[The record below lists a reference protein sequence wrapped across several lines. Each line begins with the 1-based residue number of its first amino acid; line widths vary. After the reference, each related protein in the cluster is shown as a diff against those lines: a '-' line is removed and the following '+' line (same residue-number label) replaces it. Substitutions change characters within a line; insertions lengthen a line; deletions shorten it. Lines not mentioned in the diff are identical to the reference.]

1 MKMWKKIVAS
11 LLVLTLVIAT
21 LNYVPSKTQASQN
34 DVQNYDWSSVS
45 FLGNGSGN
53 QSYTDVFKIAVGQG
67 NPEIVNIQNPGFAS
81 EAGIYVTFSDADFG
95 EITINDKATTAFD
108 KQGAGVIFHVSAF
121 KEQYNS
127 LVVKNSAGS
136 VKAELYVYN
145 KNGTSTEK
153 PTETPDPTEPVNP
166 GVVAAP
172 VKVAGYNFYAQE
184 KGYQITFT
192 PVEEAVSYNVYL
204 DNSEILKTVTQSG
217 EYIDASVLHQYADGE
232 LHNLYLQSVDA
243 QGNVSVKSEAAKIR
257 VMQETS
263 AASDPA
269 DISRIYVVTNDGTK
283 GGSDIIKATKT
294 PASLTII
301 SNDGQINTVNDGGTI
316 KLRGNSTSLAAKK
329 AYNISF
335 NSKKEVMKGKSKGKK
350 WCLLANAYEKT
361 LMRNKLAMDLGAAIG
376 GIAVPEEHY
385 AELYIDGKLMG
396 NYVISEPAENGRSG
410 CEYNDE
416 DTSDELLFEWEDNDK
431 NEDDCL
437 YFKTPVTGVRFVTE
451 DTVDTSSSRY
461 QKWVSTL
468 TTFENALTNTSS
480 DEVLQYMDVDSFV
493 SMYIVNELFQTV
505 DFGYSSVKFYITYD
519 VNGAPTI
526 HAGPLWDFDL
536 SSGNSIAP
544 EYRTYNTFMGQEKNK
559 WFHYLMKNAT
569 FKNKVI
575 EKYKEVQPKIQNIYK
590 DNQLGKSQ
598 IQKNIDIMG
607 ESRVRNYAAVSQ
619 GGAGWSES
627 VADTYEQ
634 TGWQYSYSTV
644 SPYNT
649 YTYEQHIAYLT
660 TWMQNRNEWICSQWE
675 INPADYE
682 GEYTGDIISQ
692 DIDITGYQ
700 ISTSYNGIDGN
711 MGFRTIYQAES
722 VVEGKEVLEL
732 GIIYGLV
739 YGDNPINK
747 QDVVYGSE
755 NEFVKSYVTT
765 DAGKIGAVMGTSK
778 TAEYYART
786 MECSDS
792 LSNEA
797 YTAQYY
803 IRVYAK
809 LSDGSIVYSDVK
821 TYTVYKVADY
831 IYQKNLTPR
840 KSAYDY
846 IYNKILK
853 KVDNTYKEG
862 DFNWNSTIVK

>member
-1 MKMWKKIVAS
+1 MKIWKRITAS
-11 LLVLTLVIAT
+11 LLVLTLVITT
-21 LNYVPSKTQASQN
+21 LNYAPSKTQASQN
-34 DVQNYDWSSVS
+34 DAKNHDWSSVS
-45 FLGNGSGN
+45 FLGNGSGD

-67 NPEIVNIQNPGFAS
+67 NPSIVNIQRPGFAA
-81 EAGIYVTFSDADFG
+81 ETGIYVTFPDADFG
-95 EITINDKATTAFD
+95 DITINDVATTAFD
-108 KQGAGVIFHVSAF
+108 KQGAGIIFHVSAF

-127 LVVKNSAGS
+127 LVVKNGTGS

-145 KNGTSTEK
+145 KNGTTTEN
-153 PTETPDPTEPVNP
+153 PTQTPDPTEPIDP
-166 GVVAAP
+166 SVVAAP
-172 VKVAGYNFYAQE
+172 TGVAGYNFYAQE
-184 KGYQITFT
+184 KGYQVIFT
-192 PVEEAVSYNVYL
+192 PAEGAVSYNL
-204 DNSEILKTVTQSG
+204 SMDNSGILKTITESG
-217 EYIDASVLHQYADGE
+217 EYIEASVFGQYADGQV
-232 LHNLYLQSVDA
+232 HNLYLQSVDA
-243 QGNVSVKSEAAKIR
+243 QGNVSVKSEAAKVR
-257 VMQETS
+257 VLQETS
-263 AASDPA
+263 AATDPA
-269 DISRIYVVTNDGTK
+269 DISRIYVVTNGGTK
-283 GGSDIIKATKT
+283 GGSDITKAEKT

-301 SNDGQINTVNDGGTI
+301 SGEGQINTVNDGGTI

-335 NSKKEVMKGKSKGKK
+335 NSKKEVMSGRSKGKK

-376 GIAVPEEHY
+376 GVAVPEEHY

-410 CEYNDE
+410 CVYDDGE
-416 DTSDELLFEWEDNDK
+416 TSDELLFELEDNDK
-431 NEDDCL
+431 NEEECL
-437 YFKTPVTGVRFVTE
+437 YYNAPVTGVRFVTE
-451 DTVDTSSSRY
+451 DTVDTTSSRY

-468 TTFENALTNTSS
+468 TTFENALVNTSS

-493 SMYIVNELFQTV
+493 SMYVVNELFQTI

-536 SSGNSIAP
+536 SSGNSIA
-544 EYRTYNTFMGQEKNK
+544 EEGRTYNRFRGQEVNK
-559 WFHYLMKNAT
+559 WFGYLMKNET

-575 EKYKEVQPKIQNIYK
+575 EKYKEVQPRIQNIYK

-598 IQKNIDIMG
+598 IQRNIDIMG
-607 ESRVRNYAAVSQ
+607 NSRVRNYTQTSQ

-627 VADTYEQ
+627 VADSYEQ

-649 YTYEQHIAYLT
+649 YTYDQHIEYLT
-660 TWMQNRNEWICSQWE
+660 TWLQNRNEWICGQWG

-682 GEYTGDIISQ
+682 ELISK

-700 ISTSYNGIDGN
+700 ISTTYGGIDGN
-711 MGFRTIYQAES
+711 MGFRTIYQAEP
-722 VVEGKEVLEL
+722 VVEGKEVEEL

-739 YGDNPINK
+739 YGDTPINK

-755 NEFVKSYVTT
+755 SEFVKSYVTT
-765 DAGKIGAVMGTSK
+765 DAGKIGTVMGESE

-786 MECSDS
+786 MECSDT
-792 LSNEA
+792 LSKEA
-797 YTAQYY
+797 YTSKYY

-809 LSDGSIVYSDVK
+809 LSDGSIVYSNVRS
-821 TYTVYKVADY
+821 YTVYKVADY
-831 IYQKNLTPR
+831 IYQKNLVPR

-846 IYNKILK
+846 IYNKILR
-853 KVDNTYKEG
+853 KVDSTYQEG
-862 DFNWNSTIVK
+862 DFNWTSTIVK

>member
-1 MKMWKKIVAS
+1 MKLWKQIVAS
-11 LLVLTLVIAT
+11 LLVLTLAIVT

-34 DVQNYDWSSVS
+34 DAQNYDWSSVN

-67 NPEIVNIQNPGFAS
+67 NIQIVNIQKPPFATA
-81 EAGIYVTFSDADFG
+81 EGVYVTFSDADFG
-95 EITINDKATTAFD
+95 DVTINDEITTSFD
-108 KQGAGVIFHVSAF
+108 KQGAGVIFHMSAF

-145 KNGTSTEK
+145 KNGASTEK
-153 PTETPDPTEPVNP
+153 PTETPDPTEPIDPDVI
-166 GVVAAP
+166 AAP
-172 VKVAGYNFYAQE
+172 VKVAGYNFYAQG

-192 PVEEAVSYNVYL
+192 PVEGAVSYNVYM
-204 DNSEILKTVTQSG
+204 DNSEILKTITESG
-217 EYIDASVLHQYADGE
+217 EYVDASVFQQYADGE
-232 LHNLYLQSVDA
+232 LHNLYLQSLDA
-243 QGNVSVKSEAAKIR
+243 QGKVSVKSEAAKIR
-257 VMQETS
+257 VLQETS
-263 AASDPA
+263 TASDPT
-269 DISRIYVVTNDGTK
+269 DISRVYVVTNDGTK
-283 GGSDIIKATKT
+283 GGSDIIKAIKT

-301 SNDGQINTVNDGGTI
+301 SGDGQINTVYDGGTI

-361 LMRNKLAMDLGAAIG
+361 LMRNKLAMDLGASIG

-385 AELYIDGKLMG
+385 AELYIDGKRMG

-410 CEYNDE
+410 CTYNDE
-416 DTSDELLFEWEDNDK
+416 DTSDDILFEWEDNDK
-431 NEDDCL
+431 NEQDCL
-437 YFKTPVTGVRFVTE
+437 YYNAPVTGVRFVTE
-451 DTVDTSSSRY
+451 DTLDKNSSRY

-468 TTFENALTNTSS
+468 TTFENALINTTS
-480 DEVLQYMDVDSFV
+480 DEVLQYIDVDSFV

-505 DFGYSSVKFYITYD
+505 DFAYSSVKFYITYD

-536 SSGNSIAP
+536 SSGNSIEQ
-544 EYRTYNTFMGQEKNK
+544 EYRTYNTFKGQEKNK
-559 WFHYLMKNAT
+559 WFNYLMKNET

-575 EKYKEVQPKIQNIYK
+575 ERYKEVQPRIQNIYR
-590 DNQLGKSQ
+590 DNQLGKSR
-598 IQKNIDIMG
+598 IQKNIELMG
-607 ESRVRNYAAVSQ
+607 ESRVRNYTSTNQ

-634 TGWQYSYSTV
+634 TGWQYSYSTL

-649 YTYEQHIAYLT
+649 YTYEQHIEYLT
-660 TWMQNRNEWICSQWE
+660 TWMQNRNEWLCSQWG
-675 INPADYE
+675 INVDDYE
-682 GEYTGDIISQ
+682 ELISK

-700 ISTSYNGIDGN
+700 LSTAYNGIDGN
-711 MGFRTIYQAES
+711 MGFRTIYQAEP
-722 VVEGKEVLEL
+722 VVEGKEVQEL

-739 YGDNPINK
+739 YGDHPINK

-755 NEFVKSYVTT
+755 SEFVKSYVTT
-765 DAGKIGAVMGTSK
+765 EAGKIGTVMGTSD
-778 TAEYYART
+778 TAEYFART
-786 MECSDS
+786 MECSDA
-792 LSNEA
+792 LSKEA
-797 YTAQYY
+797 YTAEYY

-809 LSDGSIVYSDVK
+809 LNDGSIVYSNVK
-821 TYTVYKVADY
+821 AYTVYKVADY

-853 KVDNTYKEG
+853 KVDSTYKEG

>member
-1 MKMWKKIVAS
+1 MKLWKQIVAS
-11 LLVLTLVIAT
+11 LLVLTLAIVT

-34 DVQNYDWSSVS
+34 DAQNYDWSSVN

-67 NPEIVNIQNPGFAS
+67 NIQIVNIQKPPFATA
-81 EAGIYVTFSDADFG
+81 EGVYVTFSDTDFG
-95 EITINDKATTAFD
+95 DVTINDEITTSFD
-108 KQGAGVIFHVSAF
+108 KQGAGVIFHMSAF

-145 KNGTSTEK
+145 KNGVSTEK
-153 PTETPDPTEPVNP
+153 PTETPDPTEPIDPDVI
-166 GVVAAP
+166 AAP

-192 PVEEAVSYNVYL
+192 PVEGAVSYNVYM
-204 DNSEILKTVTQSG
+204 DNSEILKTITESG
-217 EYIDASVLHQYADGE
+217 EYVDASVFQQYADGE
-232 LHNLYLQSVDA
+232 LHNLYLQSLDA
-243 QGNVSVKSEAAKIR
+243 QGKVSVKSEAAKIR
-257 VMQETS
+257 VLQETS
-263 AASDPA
+263 TASDPT
-269 DISRIYVVTNDGTK
+269 DISRVYVVTNDGTK

-301 SNDGQINTVNDGGTI
+301 SGDGQINTVYDGGTI

-361 LMRNKLAMDLGAAIG
+361 LMRNKLAMDLGASIG

-385 AELYIDGKLMG
+385 AELYIDGKRMG

-410 CEYNDE
+410 CAYNDE
-416 DTSDELLFEWEDNDK
+416 DTSDDILFEWEDNDK
-431 NEDDCL
+431 NEQDCL
-437 YFKTPVTGVRFVTE
+437 YYNAPVTGVRFVTE
-451 DTVDTSSSRY
+451 DTLDKNSSRY

-468 TTFENALTNTSS
+468 TTFENALINTTS
-480 DEVLQYMDVDSFV
+480 DEVLQYIDVDSFV

-505 DFGYSSVKFYITYD
+505 DFAYSSVKFYITYD

-536 SSGNSIAP
+536 SSGNSIEQ
-544 EYRTYNTFMGQEKNK
+544 EYRTYNTFKGQEKNK
-559 WFHYLMKNAT
+559 WFNYLMKNET

-575 EKYKEVQPKIQNIYK
+575 ERYKEVQPRIQNIYR

-598 IQKNIDIMG
+598 IQKNIELMG
-607 ESRVRNYAAVSQ
+607 ESRVRNYTSTNQ

-634 TGWQYSYSTV
+634 TGWQYSYSTL

-649 YTYEQHIAYLT
+649 YTYEQHIEYLT
-660 TWMQNRNEWICSQWE
+660 TWMQNRNEWLCSQWG
-675 INPADYE
+675 INVDDYE
-682 GEYTGDIISQ
+682 ELISK

-700 ISTSYNGIDGN
+700 LSTAYNGIDGN
-711 MGFRTIYQAES
+711 MGFRTIYQAEP
-722 VVEGKEVLEL
+722 VVEGKEVQEL

-739 YGDNPINK
+739 YGDHPINK

-755 NEFVKSYVTT
+755 SEFVKSYVTT
-765 DAGKIGAVMGTSK
+765 EAGKIGTVMGTSD
-778 TAEYYART
+778 TAEYFART
-786 MECSDS
+786 MECSDA
-792 LSNEA
+792 LSKEA
-797 YTAQYY
+797 YTAEYY

-809 LSDGSIVYSDVK
+809 LNDGSIVYSNVK
-821 TYTVYKVADY
+821 AYTVYKVADY

-853 KVDNTYKEG
+853 KVDSTYKEG

>member
-11 LLVLTLVIAT
+11 LLVLTLVTAAF
-21 LNYVPSKTQASQN
+21 NYLPSKTEASQN
-34 DVQNYDWSSVS
+34 DAQNYDWSSVS
-45 FLGNGSGN
+45 FLGNGSGD

-67 NPEIVNIQNPGFAS
+67 KAEIVNIQHPGFAS
-81 EAGIYVTFSDADFG
+81 AAGIYMTFSDADFG
-95 EITINDKATTAFD
+95 DIMINDEVTTAFD

-136 VKAELYVYN
+136 IKAEMYIYN
-145 KNGTSTEK
+145 KNGTSSEI
-153 PTETPDPTEPVNP
+153 PTETPDPTEPVDP
-166 GVVAAP
+166 GVIAAP
-172 VKVAGYNFYAQE
+172 TKVAGYNFYAQE

-192 PVEEAVSYNVYL
+192 PVEGAVSYNVYL
-204 DNSEILKTVTQSG
+204 DNSEILKTITESG
-217 EYIDASVLHQYADGE
+217 EYIDVSVFQQYADGQ

-243 QGNVSVKSEAAKIR
+243 QGNVSAKSEAAKVR
-257 VMQETS
+257 VLQETS

-294 PASLTII
+294 SASLTII

-376 GIAVPEEHY
+376 GIAAPEEHY
-385 AELYIDGKLMG
+385 AELFIDGKRMG
-396 NYVISEPAENGRSG
+396 SYVISEPAENGRSG

-416 DTSDELLFEWEDNDK
+416 DTSDDILFEWEDNDK
-431 NEDDCL
+431 NEDECL
-437 YFKTPVTGVRFVTE
+437 YYKTPVTGVRFVTE
-451 DTVDTSSSRY
+451 DTLDTNSSRY

-468 TTFENALTNTSS
+468 TNFENALTNTSS

-505 DFGYSSVKFYITYD
+505 DFAYSSVKFYITYD

-575 EKYKEVQPKIQNIYK
+575 ERYKEVQPRIQNIYK

-607 ESRVRNYAAVSQ
+607 ESRVRNYTAVSQ

-627 VADTYEQ
+627 IADTYEQ

-649 YTYEQHIAYLT
+649 YTYDQHLEYLT
-660 TWMQNRNEWICSQWE
+660 TWMQNRNEWICSQWG
-675 INPADYE
+675 INPSDYE
-682 GEYTGDIISQ
+682 ELISE

-700 ISTSYNGIDGN
+700 ISTSYNGVDGN
-711 MGFRTIYQAES
+711 MGFRTIYQTEPL
-722 VVEGKEVLEL
+722 VEGKEVQEL

-755 NEFVKSYVTT
+755 SEFVKSYVAT
-765 DAGKIGAVMGTSK
+765 DAGKIGAVMGESK

-792 LSNEA
+792 LSKEA
-797 YTAQYY
+797 YTAKYY

-809 LSDGSIVYSDVK
+809 LSDGSIVYSDVR

-853 KVDNTYKEG
+853 KVDSTYKEG